1 MKPTRIDNRT
11 PGHAGNDG
19 RMVRRAIV
27 ASLLCVA
34 LAGCALLG
42 GGERNDF
49 TLYAPDPRAPA
60 DPAWP
65 SVDWQLSLT
74 TPSAARVLDSY
85 RIAVRPTPGELQ
97 VYKGARW
104 AKTPTD
110 MLQDALL
117 RVLEDS
123 GRIGAVARQ
132 GTGVAADYKLVLDL
146 RRFEADYG
154 GNAVPAATIE
164 VNAKLLHAVD
174 QDIVASRTFL
184 QAEPAAGTDVAPV
197 SDAFTRSLGQVSHD
211 IAGWVLVTGQAHDRT
226 THPVPAQRNR

>member
-1 MKPTRIDNRT
+1 MKPGIGNRESGT
-11 PGHAGNDG
+11 VGA
-19 RMVRRAIV
+19 RCLRRRAR
-27 ASLLCVA
+27 AAGAAFLA
-34 LAGCALLG
+34 ATLAGCALLG
-42 GGERNDF
+42 GGERGEF
-49 TLYAPDPRAPA
+49 TLYAPDPRVPA

-65 SVDWQLSLT
+65 SADWQLSLGP
-74 TPSAARVLDSY
+74 PSAARVIDSF

-117 RVLEDS
+117 RTLEDS

-146 RRFEADYG
+146 RRFEADYAG
-154 GNAVPAATIE
+154 SALPAATIE

-184 QAEPAAGTDVAPV
+184 RAEPAAGTDVAQV
-197 SDAFTRSLGQVSHD
+197 SDAFTRSLGQLSHD
-211 IAGWVLVTGQAHDRT
+211 IAGWVLQTGAAHDDSA
-226 THPVPAQRNR
+226 HP

>member
-1 MKPTRIDNRT
+1 M
-11 PGHAGNDG
+11 
-19 RMVRRAIV
+19 
-27 ASLLCVA
+27 
-34 LAGCALLG
+34 
-42 GGERNDF
+42 
-49 TLYAPDPRAPA
+49 PA

-65 SVDWQLSLT
+65 SVDWQLSLGP
-74 TPSAARVLDSY
+74 PSAARVIDSY

-117 RVLEDS
+117 RTLEDS

-146 RRFEADYG
+146 RRFEADYAG
-154 GNAVPAATIE
+154 SALPAATIE

-184 QAEPAAGTDVAPV
+184 RAEPAAGTDVAQV
-197 SDAFTRSLGQVSHD
+197 SDAFTRSLGQLSHD
-211 IAGWVLVTGQAHDRT
+211 IAGWVLVTGAAHDGT
-226 THPVPAQRNR
+226 AHP